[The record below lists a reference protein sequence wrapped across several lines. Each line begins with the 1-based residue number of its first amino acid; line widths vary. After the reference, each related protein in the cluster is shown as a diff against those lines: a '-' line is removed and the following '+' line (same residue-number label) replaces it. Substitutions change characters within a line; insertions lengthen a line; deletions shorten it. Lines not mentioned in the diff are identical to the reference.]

1 VNQPAPAEAA
11 QAQIAVGLI
20 AAPGL
25 PAELAR
31 DLAVDLDEHLNER
44 YPEASWHVSVVTDG
58 LVEPPDPATQLIDA
72 AHRRLLREDWELAIC
87 LTDLP
92 LRIGRHPV
100 AGHASPTHRI
110 ALVSVPA
117 LGPARLRRRVLET
130 ALGVVDVVIGEV
142 AGDDG
147 ADRSPSERIRQRL
160 VDLSELADED
170 PAHGPTGL
178 AALAS
183 GGRLRLLA
191 GMVRANRPWR
201 LTARLYRA
209 LVAALATVAFA
220 LVASDM
226 WRISDSLSAVRLTAL
241 TLLSLGIIV
250 ASLIVMHDLWER
262 SGPELARD
270 QVILFNAATG
280 LTLVI
285 GVASLSLAL
294 FCVTLAGAGLLITP
308 GVFSAAL
315 GSDVGVGNY
324 LALAWLASSL
334 GTLAGALGA
343 GLESDVAIREA
354 AYARRPAGPPP
365 PEQTADSADA

>member
-1 VNQPAPAEAA
+1 
-11 QAQIAVGLI
+11 
-20 AAPGL
+20 
-25 PAELAR
+25 
-31 DLAVDLDEHLNER
+31 
-44 YPEASWHVSVVTDG
+44 
-58 LVEPPDPATQLIDA
+58 
-72 AHRRLLREDWELAIC
+72 
-87 LTDLP
+87 
-92 LRIGRHPV
+92 
-100 AGHASPTHRI
+100 
-110 ALVSVPA
+110 
-117 LGPARLRRRVLET
+117 
-130 ALGVVDVVIGEV
+130 
-142 AGDDG
+142 
-147 ADRSPSERIRQRL
+147 
-160 VDLSELADED
+160 
-170 PAHGPTGL
+170 
-178 AALAS
+178 
-183 GGRLRLLA
+183 
-191 GMVRANRPWR
+191 
-201 LTARLYRA
+201 
-209 LVAALATVAFA
+209 
-220 LVASDM
+220 M

-354 AYARRPAGPPP
+354 AYARRPAGPAP

>member
-1 VNQPAPAEAA
+1 MIQSAPAEPA
-11 QAQIAVGLI
+11 QAQIAIGLI

-31 DLAVDLDEHLNER
+31 DLAADLDEHLSER

-58 LVEPPDPATQLIDA
+58 LVEPPAPATQLIDA
-72 AHRRLLREDWELAIC
+72 AHQRLLREDWELAIC

-130 ALGVVDVVIGEV
+130 ALDVIDVVLGEV

-183 GGRLRLLA
+183 GGRLRLLG

-220 LVASDM
+220 LVQSDL
-226 WRISDSLSAVRLTAL
+226 WRMSESLSAVRLTAL

-250 ASLIVMHDLWER
+250 VSLIVMHDLWER
-262 SGPELARD
+262 SMPELARD
-270 QVILFNAATG
+270 QVLLFNAATG
-280 LTLVI
+280 ITVVI
-285 GVASLSLAL
+285 GVASLYLAL

-308 GVFSAAL
+308 DAFSEAL
-315 GSDVGVGNY
+315 GSDVGIGDY

-334 GTLAGALGA
+334 GTVAGALGA
-343 GLESDVAIREA
+343 GLETDVAIREA
-354 AYARRPAGPPP
+354 AYARRPSGPPHP
-365 PEQTADSADA
+365 DQSADPR